1 MNKVGIITYH
11 GANNYGSLLQA
22 YALLHTVSD
31 KLHKKA
37 EIVNFI
43 SDEQKQ
49 MYSLFYNSSSY
60 KDVCKNLYILLRLY
74 RKRKDKIQKFNE
86 FREQFL
92 NVKWEDGFN
101 SISPYFE
108 KKYDALICGSDQIW
122 NMHIKDFYDY
132 YMLSFVKNAKKIS
145 YAASMGG
152 LKPELTEN
160 EKNIVKQC
168 LDDFC
173 AVSVRENIAA
183 EVIKNCT
190 GREPSINID
199 PVFLLQ
205 KEEWEAIAS
214 ERVISEDYIFFYS
227 IDYNDDSI
235 KIAKWYSKKYNM
247 PVIIL
252 NTSWKSYMIC
262 KDGIRSSKAQGVQDF
277 LSLVKYA
284 KFVLS
289 GSFHGTA
296 FSIIFN
302 KPFYRVQRRNKE
314 DLVIDDRV
322 HTLFSKLQIDER
334 EINIETYR
342 HLGEDIY
349 NIDYTNINKM
359 IEIER
364 NKSMEYLKEAL
375 LSCGEE

>member
-1 MNKVGIITYH
+1 
-11 GANNYGSLLQA
+11 
-22 YALLHTVSD
+22 
-31 KLHKKA
+31 
-37 EIVNFI
+37 
-43 SDEQKQ
+43 
-49 MYSLFYNSSSY
+49 
-60 KDVCKNLYILLRLY
+60 
-74 RKRKDKIQKFNE
+74 
-86 FREQFL
+86 
-92 NVKWEDGFN
+92 
-101 SISPYFE
+101 
-108 KKYDALICGSDQIW
+108 
-122 NMHIKDFYDY
+122 
-132 YMLSFVKNAKKIS
+132 
-145 YAASMGG
+145 
-152 LKPELTEN
+152 
-160 EKNIVKQC
+160 
-168 LDDFC
+168 
-173 AVSVRENIAA
+173 
-183 EVIKNCT
+183 
-190 GREPSINID
+190 
-199 PVFLLQ
+199 
-205 KEEWEAIAS
+205 
-214 ERVISEDYIFFYS
+214 
-227 IDYNDDSI
+227 
-235 KIAKWYSKKYNM
+235 
-247 PVIIL
+247 
-252 NTSWKSYMIC
+252 MIC

-342 HLGEDIY
+342 HLGENIY